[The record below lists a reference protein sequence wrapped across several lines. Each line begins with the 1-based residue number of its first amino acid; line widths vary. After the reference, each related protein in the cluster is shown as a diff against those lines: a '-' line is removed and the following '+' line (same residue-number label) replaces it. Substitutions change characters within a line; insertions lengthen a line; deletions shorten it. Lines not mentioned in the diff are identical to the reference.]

1 MTMHR
6 RHFLAAAS
14 SLAVASPTSWAQAY
28 PNKPIKLV
36 VPFPPGGG
44 ADNLARAVAPKLA
57 EYLGQAIVIDNKPGA
72 GGNLGSEGVARAAA
86 DGYTLLYGTN
96 GTHGTNHALYARTG
110 FELRDF
116 ATLGRVSFIPAM
128 LVVNPTLPV
137 QTAAQLLT
145 YLQANPGKLSF
156 ASAGNGTAPHFAA
169 ELYKLNMKAS
179 WMHVPYK
186 GSAPAV
192 NDTVA
197 GHTHIMFPSLFTALP
212 HVKSGKLHAVGI
224 AGSRRSPALPGVPT
238 LKELGI
244 PGVDVT
250 QWYALFVPAKTPKA
264 VVDKLNAALNQVLTD
279 KDTVARIEAQ
289 GADVQTSTPEE
300 LKTLVRDDLAKWRR
314 VVQQAKLSAD

>member
-1 MTMHR
+1 MQR

-128 LVVNPTLPV
+128 LVVNPNLPV

-145 YLQANPGKLSF
+145 YLKANPGKLSF
-156 ASAGNGTAPHFAA
+156 ASAGNGTTSHMAGESFRRMADVDIQHI
-169 ELYKLNMKAS
+169 
-179 WMHVPYK
+179 PYK
-186 GSAPAV
+186 GGGPALTGLLAGDVQMMIDLTANLLAQVQAGKLRALAVTTRQRVRGLADLPTLEEVGLKGFDLAASDGLYAPAG
-192 NDTVA
+192 T
-197 GHTHIMFPSLFTALP
+197 
-212 HVKSGKLHAVGI
+212 
-224 AGSRRSPALPGVPT
+224 PA
-238 LKELGI
+238 
-244 PGVDVT
+244 
-250 QWYALFVPAKTPKA
+250 A
-264 VVDKLNAALNQVLTD
+264 VVERINAALQRALADPDVMERLRGRGAEPVL
-279 KDTVARIEAQ
+279 
-289 GADVQTSTPEE
+289 STPAEHLAHINRE
-300 LKTLVRDDLAKWRR
+300 FPMWARLVKETGAR
-314 VVQQAKLSAD
+314 VD